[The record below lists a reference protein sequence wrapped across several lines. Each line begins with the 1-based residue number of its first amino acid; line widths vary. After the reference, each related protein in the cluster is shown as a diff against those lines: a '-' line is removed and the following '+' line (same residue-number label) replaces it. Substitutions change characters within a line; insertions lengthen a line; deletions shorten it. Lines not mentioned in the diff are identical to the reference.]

1 METFFISLL
10 NKIISVLLVP
20 VLMHCMTPVLLVKK
34 IIYRPFD
41 LISISESGYEQ
52 MADEMHITAHRG
64 VTAVAPENTLPAYE
78 EAVKLGYYSAECD
91 IKLTSDNKWV
101 LSHSDDI
108 DKHFWQFGKI
118 AETDFDSLRTYAYKN
133 GTNFWKYK
141 DLKIP
146 TLEEFLDVFVGSNTR
161 PQIEIKVQNYDM
173 LGTVVDAVRAKG
185 LEKQA
190 IIISFDIE
198 QLKAIRAIDKNIELW
213 YLVDEITN
221 EKTAE
226 AKALG
231 NTWLSANFSK
241 NNEDSIRNA
250 ADSGVDVSY
259 WTVNTLEDA
268 KMLYDL
274 GVRYI
279 ETDMLVK

>member
-20 VLMHCMTPVLLVKK
+20 VLMHCMSPVLLVKK

-41 LISISESGYEQ
+41 LISIGESGYEQ

-78 EAVKLGYYSAECD
+78 EAVKLGYSAECD

-118 AETDFDSLRTYAYKN
+118 AETDFDSLRTYTYKN
-133 GTNFWKYK
+133 GINFWKYK

-146 TLEEFLDVFVGSNTR
+146 TLEEFLDVFVGSSTR

-173 LGTVVDAVRAKG
+173 LGTVVDAVKAKG

-241 NNEDSIRNA
+241 NNEDSIKLA

>member
-1 METFFISLL
+1 M
-10 NKIISVLLVP
+10 LV
-20 VLMHCMTPVLLVKK
+20 
-34 IIYRPFD
+34 IYCF
-41 LISISESGYEQ
+41 YC
-52 MADEMHITAHRG
+52 
-64 VTAVAPENTLPAYE
+64 V
-78 EAVKLGYYSAECD
+78 
-91 IKLTSDNKWV
+91 
-101 LSHSDDI
+101 
-108 DKHFWQFGKI
+108 
-118 AETDFDSLRTYAYKN
+118 
-133 GTNFWKYK
+133 
-141 DLKIP
+141 
-146 TLEEFLDVFVGSNTR
+146 
-161 PQIEIKVQNYDM
+161 
-173 LGTVVDAVRAKG
+173 
-185 LEKQA
+185 
-190 IIISFDIE
+190 
-198 QLKAIRAIDKNIELW
+198 IDKNIELW

>member
-1 METFFISLL
+1 M
-10 NKIISVLLVP
+10 
-20 VLMHCMTPVLLVKK
+20 
-34 IIYRPFD
+34 
-41 LISISESGYEQ
+41 
-52 MADEMHITAHRG
+52 
-64 VTAVAPENTLPAYE
+64 
-78 EAVKLGYYSAECD
+78 
-91 IKLTSDNKWV
+91 

-241 NNEDSIRNA
+241 NNEDSIKFA